1 MAVKPLKVWNGSSW
15 DLVGLS
21 SGANVIYSP
30 DAPSTPAT
38 GDVWIDSDGET
49 SQLNAND
56 FLTNA
61 SASAT
66 YATKASVEGN
76 LTSPYLLMGA

>member
-15 DLVGLS
+15 DIVGLS

-38 GDVWIDSDGET
+38 GDVWIDESGET
-49 SQLNAND
+49 DPDLR
-56 FLTNA
+56 TM
-61 SASAT
+61 T
-66 YATKASVEGN
+66 
-76 LTSPYLLMGA
+76 LMGAY